1 MKKLKTIDIP
11 DLPPYYKVQSSE
23 DWNNST
29 CETFVD
35 IINSIEELHNST
47 IIKFDT
53 FQLPMYD
60 ERVHN
65 VHFFENKVY
74 TTFIAIGDSLNVTLK
89 HENNI

>member
-1 MKKLKTIDIP
+1 MTEIRCD
-11 DLPPYYKVQSSE
+11 Q
-23 DWNNST
+23 
-29 CETFVD
+29 
-35 IINSIEELHNST
+35 
-47 IIKFDT
+47 FDT